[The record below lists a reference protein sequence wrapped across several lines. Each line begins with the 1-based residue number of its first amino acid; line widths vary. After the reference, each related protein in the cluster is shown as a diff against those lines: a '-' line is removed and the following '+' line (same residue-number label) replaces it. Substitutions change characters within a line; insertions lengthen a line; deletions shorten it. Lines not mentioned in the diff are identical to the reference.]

1 MQEQKLPLSQAERE
15 TLERVRRD
23 QGLDDINQ
31 AAEWLAKTALR
42 KAAKRTS
49 GRGRAL
55 YPVQPRGIKP

>member
-1 MQEQKLPLSQAERE
+1 MPDHHIPLTAAERE

-23 QGLDDINQ
+23 QGLDNLQQ

-42 KAAKRTS
+42 KAARRSS

-55 YPVQPRGIKP
+55 YPVRRGS

>member
-1 MQEQKLPLSQAERE
+1 MPDHHIPLTAAERE

-23 QGLDDINQ
+23 QGLDNLQQ

-42 KAAKRTS
+42 KAARQSS

-55 YPVQPRGIKP
+55 YPVRRGS